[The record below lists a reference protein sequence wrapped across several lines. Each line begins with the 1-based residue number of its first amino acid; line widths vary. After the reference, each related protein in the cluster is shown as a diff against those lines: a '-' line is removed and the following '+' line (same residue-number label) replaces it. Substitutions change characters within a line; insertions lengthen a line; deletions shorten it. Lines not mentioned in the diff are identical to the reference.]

1 MTRQTWV
8 LFHRWVGLVMAGF
21 LVIAGLTGALL
32 AWYHELDAAANAR
45 VMQVVPPAPG
55 AVPLDPLVLRERVQA
70 ARPDAVVSY
79 LLFPRPGPAAAT
91 EARSFYLEAR
101 PGGTPPVNDELFVDP
116 YTGAIL
122 GERKWGDITQGWTNL
137 MPFVYRLHYQLAL
150 GTVGSY
156 VFGIVALLWTL
167 DCFVGAWLTM
177 PARRRTAGSAGAAGG
192 TARSG
197 PSWWRRW
204 APAWQLRTRVG
215 GHKLNFDLHRASGL
229 WPWAMLFVLAW
240 SSVAFNLQEVY
251 HPVTKALLGMQDD
264 VRDRLPVIAQPPVE
278 PPMGWAAGLAAARAE
293 MAALAAREGFTI
305 ERESNLGYEA
315 GQGIFRYRVVS
326 SRDVAERYGQTTV
339 IIDARDGRLLGSHLP
354 TGKAAGDTVTS
365 WLLALHMAAL
375 WGWPMQVFV
384 SLMGVVVAALSV
396 TGVVIWW
403 QRRRARRRAERAAR
417 AEPRAWPAD
426 ASKASP

>member
-1 MTRQTWV
+1 MKRQTWV

-32 AWYHELDAAANAR
+32 AWYHELDAAVNVR

-55 AVPLDPLVLRERVQA
+55 AVPLDPLALRERVQA

-79 LLFPRPGPAAAT
+79 VPFPRPGPAAAT
-91 EARSFYLEAR
+91 EARSIFIEAR
-101 PGGTPPVNDELFVDP
+101 PGSTPPVNDELFVDP

-137 MPFVYRLHYQLAL
+137 MPFIYRLHYQLAL

-177 PARRRTAGSAGAAGG
+177 PARRRTRAAGA
-192 TARSG
+192 T
-197 PSWWRRW
+197 SWWRRW
-204 APAWQLRTRVG
+204 APAWKLRMRAGTA
-215 GHKLNFDLHRASGL
+215 KLNFDLHRAAGL

-251 HPVTKALLGMQDD
+251 HPVTRAVLGMQDD
-264 VRDRLPVIAQPPVE
+264 VRDRLPEISQPPLD
-278 PPMGWAAGLAAARAE
+278 PPMGWAAGLAAARTE
-293 MAALAAREGFTI
+293 MAALAAREGFRI
-305 ERESNLGYEA
+305 ERESNIGYEA

-339 IIDARDGRLLGSHLP
+339 IIDASDGRLLGTYLP
-354 TGKAAGDTVTS
+354 TGKAAGDTVTE
-365 WLLALHMAAL
+365 WMYALHMAAL

-384 SLMGVVVAALSV
+384 SLVGVVVAALSV

-403 QRRRARRRAERAAR
+403 QRRRARQRAERAAT
-417 AEPRAWPAD
+417 AAPRAWPTE